1 MMMRNKSRATEAN
14 QLVALVSSPSARVYE
29 RNKRPSVSSTFLSP
43 QFRIFTAVHEASI
56 ASSWRRTLPGTT
68 HEHNPPLEASDAPRL
83 ASGEA
88 LMQACERLARVLR
101 SHRGLVVALAAP
113 FALVLYFSHSSLA
126 FNSRSSSDSVP
137 LAVVKLSGRPHA
149 KLARAAINPGEF
161 SIGVVLCSTTRGV
174 ENVEWDHLAL
184 TSIMLPSLKSTM
196 EDEYTYFLY
205 IGVDTDDEVY
215 STREAKSTLSRLAG
229 DNISVII
236 DAFPRVGQRI
246 PMNQIL
252 RRAYEDG
259 MDYIVRVND
268 DTEFASMM
276 WTTLSISEL
285 MRGTPANIGVVGP
298 IVSGP
303 PNVNGN
309 ILTHDMV
316 HRTHMDI
323 FNGEYYPECFENAW
337 IDDWITLVYGHRSR
351 AIWEWRVHHHT
362 DHHGTRYRTQ
372 KRQKRWLVGKV
383 KDGRRTIDLW
393 IQARN

>member
-1 MMMRNKSRATEAN
+1 M
-14 QLVALVSSPSARVYE
+14 
-29 RNKRPSVSSTFLSP
+29 
-43 QFRIFTAVHEASI
+43 
-56 ASSWRRTLPGTT
+56 
-68 HEHNPPLEASDAPRL
+68 
-83 ASGEA
+83 
-88 LMQACERLARVLR
+88 
-101 SHRGLVVALAAP
+101 
-113 FALVLYFSHSSLA
+113 
-126 FNSRSSSDSVP
+126 P
-137 LAVVKLSGRPHA
+137 LAVVKLSGRPNA
-149 KLARAAINPGEF
+149 KLARSAMNLGEF

-174 ENVEWDHLAL
+174 QNVEWDHLAL

-196 EDEYTYFLY
+196 EDEYAYFLY
-205 IGVDTDDEVY
+205 VGVDTDDRVY
-215 STREAKSTLSRLAG
+215 STREAKSALSRIAG
-229 DNISVII
+229 DKISVTI

-252 RRAYEDG
+252 RHAYEDG

-337 IDDWITLVYGHRSR
+337 IDDWITLVYGQRSR

-362 DHHGTRYRTQ
+362 DHHGTRYHMQ
-372 KRQKRWLVGKV
+372 KRQKQSLVGKV
-383 KDGRRTIDLW
+383 KDGQLAIDLW
-393 IQARN
+393 IQARTS